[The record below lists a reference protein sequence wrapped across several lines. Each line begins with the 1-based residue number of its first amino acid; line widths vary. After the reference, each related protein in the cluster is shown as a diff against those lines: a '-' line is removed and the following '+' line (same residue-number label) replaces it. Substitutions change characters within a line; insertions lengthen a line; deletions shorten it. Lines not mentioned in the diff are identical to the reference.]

1 MQRSLLMILGLILL
15 ACSLAGFNPYLS
27 HVIADDGVLIRPLP
41 PIQSAVIDDDL
52 LTVPLPPV
60 EPSSRSSSQLIIS
73 PSGQS
78 SSQAPSQ
85 SSGQVSVQ
93 ASGTKSVPPMTPTG
107 AWLWESHSSQQT
119 DTKLGQVY
127 CPQPVP
133 PPTVAVAPPQRSVY
147 ETPWVPQNFGS
158 LFENIPPM
166 QSRQWRHQQPTRIQG
181 HEPNSISGTVGAE
194 GACNKP
200 TAGCVPSASPVPYQ
214 AYDFRGT
221 PAPAEHY
228 MPEMDI
234 ATYYGKY
241 FVPTQRPWVEW
252 WRPFY
257 TGGMYDPAIPVFSD
271 VNPLTPHFLVYGDYR
286 AGVGVHHSKGKPVR
300 SVANRLNLDLDLRLT
315 GTERIHAFTGPL
327 DNNNQ
332 FTRLDFSDSRNVRF
346 ESELDFQFDTLFF
359 EGDLGAMTGGLA
371 GVDAPFDLP
380 FTFGQI
386 PLLYQNGIWME
397 DAITGVAFGFPWRNS
412 RALNWSNYD
421 VTFFAGFN
429 QVTSPAF
436 ENNNQAAQV
445 FGTAWFIEAYD
456 GYIEAD
462 YAFLSDQDGL
472 ERSYHNMA
480 LAYTRRYFTKF
491 SNSIRVLGNIGQEG
505 ARTDRTADGFLLL
518 CENSLISY
526 SPSNVV
532 PYFNAFLGYGRPQS
546 VARAAGAG
554 GILRNTGINFESDLL
569 TGYPTLDTT
578 GSNSYGGAVGLNL
591 LTADFRRQLAF
602 EFAALDTYGD
612 PVLSSA
618 PGAQYA
624 IGTRWQRTLNNW
636 TLVRVDLMNAW
647 LDNAS
652 DLYGTRCEFRWK
664 F

>member
-1 MQRSLLMILGLILL
+1 MSSPLISECSKLTSVLLRQSIFAAVLIWSFVVSEESL
-15 ACSLAGFNPYLS
+15 
-27 HVIADDGVLIRPLP
+27 ADDGVVLRPLP
-41 PIQSAVIDDDL
+41 AVGA
-52 LTVPLPPV
+52 
-60 EPSSRSSSQLIIS
+60 EHREA
-73 PSGQS
+73 G
-78 SSQAPSQ
+78 AA
-85 SSGQVSVQ
+85 
-93 ASGTKSVPPMTPTG
+93 ASDNTAPPMSPT
-107 AWLWESHSSQQT
+107 AEWLWDSHISQQT
-119 DTKLGQVY
+119 STKTGQALV
-127 CPQPVP
+127 PQPVP
-133 PPTVAVAPPQRSVY
+133 LSTVAVPMTQRSVY
-147 ETPWVPQNFGS
+147 ETPWVPQDFTSLLKDIPPKQPRHWVRQQPTLVQGHHPDNRPGSSEIGSLGFGS
-158 LFENIPPM
+158 LGPGTSGP
-166 QSRQWRHQQPTRIQG
+166 
-181 HEPNSISGTVGAE
+181 EPCMEHS
-194 GACNKP
+194 
-200 TAGCVPSASPVPYQ
+200 TAATKVPYQ
-214 AYDFRGT
+214 PFDFRGT
-221 PAPAEHY
+221 SAPAVPY
-228 MPEMDI
+228 QPEKDI

-257 TGGMYDPAIPVFSD
+257 TGGMYDPSIPVFSD

-286 AGVGVHHSKGKPVR
+286 AGVGVHRDGGQSVR
-300 SVANRLNLDLDLRLT
+300 TVANRLNLDLDLKLT
-315 GTERIHAFTGPL
+315 STERIHAFTGPF
-327 DNNNQ
+327 DNNNE

-359 EGDLGAMTGGLA
+359 EGDLGAMTGGLT

-421 VTFFAGFN
+421 ATFFAGFN

-436 ENNNQAAQV
+436 DNVNQAAQV

-462 YAFLSDQDGL
+462 YAFLNDQDGRN
-472 ERSYHNMA
+472 RSYHNLA
-480 LAYTRRYFTKF
+480 FAYTRRYLTRF
-491 SNSIRVLGNIGQEG
+491 SNSVRVLGNIGQEG
-505 ARTDRTADGFLLL
+505 ARSSRSADGMLLL

-569 TGYPTLDTT
+569 TGYPTLDAT
-578 GSNSYGGAVGLNL
+578 GSNSYGGAAGLNL
-591 LTADFRRQLAF
+591 LTSDFRQQLAF

-612 PVLSSA
+612 DILSKA
-618 PGAQYA
+618 AGAQYA
-624 IGTRWQRTLNNW
+624 IGARWQKTLSNW
-636 TLVRVDLMNAW
+636 TLVRLDFMNGW
-647 LDNAS
+647 LDNAP
-652 DLYGTRCEFRWK
+652 DIYGTRCEFRWK